1 MARIILGIVALAT
14 AAGIGIPLIMG
25 LFGGG
30 NEATRLADATART
43 QNKAE
48 DVSRTYN
55 DVIPPASPG
64 TFTPTAAYRP
74 ANQPASGGPA
84 RVVARPGQAVVPV
97 QPGMPASGVGVNA
110 EGTPQPELQYTPGE
124 HAVADAMYF
133 LTRIHNELE
142 PNPTEYTRAVD
153 RLKRAWQ
160 PRYDRAAQEYDR
172 FEERVLHA
180 EQMGYEYL
188 ELQQR
193 LTDTIQDSQKR
204 RLFQERDAKEQRIV
218 LDWIN
223 KANDIL
229 ADATAIMADLDDM
242 NIAITKLE
250 LSATFDAV
258 YQSFTA
264 GIPIAMTLLNEE
276 LARFEEQS
284 EEIYRT
290 FGPDSGS
297 EG

>member
-1 MARIILGIVALAT
+1 MAKIILGIIALAT
-14 AAGIGIPLIMG
+14 VTGIGIPLMMG

-43 QNKAE
+43 QTKAE

-64 TFTPTAAYRP
+64 TFTPTASYQRSP
-74 ANQPASGGPA
+74 TGTQGGPA
-84 RVVARPGQAVVPV
+84 RVVARPGQPVMPVGPGGVPAN
-97 QPGMPASGVGVNA
+97 ASTDPEATV
-110 EGTPQPELQYTPGE
+110 QPELQYTPGE
-124 HAVADAMYF
+124 HAVADAMFF

-160 PRYDRAAQEYDR
+160 PRYDRAASEYDR

-193 LTDTIQDSQKR
+193 LTDNIQDAQKR

-290 FGPDSGS
+290 FGPGADS